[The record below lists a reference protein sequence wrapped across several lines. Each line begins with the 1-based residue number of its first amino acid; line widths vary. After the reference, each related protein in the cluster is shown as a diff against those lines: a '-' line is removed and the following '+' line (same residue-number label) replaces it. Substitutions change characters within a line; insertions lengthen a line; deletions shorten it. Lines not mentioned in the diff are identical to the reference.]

1 MRGKPIIL
9 SCMLILLLLVG
20 YIYFFLNGNP
30 VTRAES
36 KEIVIEYLKTHY
48 PKETFSINSINY
60 YPGEGTYIVNVI
72 TMNGAI
78 KGNIDVSD
86 GRITAD
92 SLDPSKLE

>member
-9 SCMLILLLLVG
+9 SCLLILLLLVG
-20 YIYFFLNGNP
+20 YIYFILNGNP

-36 KEIVIEYLKTHY
+36 KEIVIEYLQTHY
-48 PKETFSINSINY
+48 PEETFRINGISY

-92 SLDPSKLE
+92 SLDPSN